1 MYLIFYSIQATN
13 VVSHEQTYAHIDM
26 PWKESIITIIILS
39 TFLVTFGFVARK
51 LKHITHTHTQEML
64 TTMMMFMAARV
75 VVKVL
80 DLT

>member
-1 MYLIFYSIQATN
+1 MYLIFYSIQATH

-39 TFLVTFGFVARK
+39 TFLVTFGFVACK
-51 LKHITHTHTQEML
+51 LKHITHTQEML